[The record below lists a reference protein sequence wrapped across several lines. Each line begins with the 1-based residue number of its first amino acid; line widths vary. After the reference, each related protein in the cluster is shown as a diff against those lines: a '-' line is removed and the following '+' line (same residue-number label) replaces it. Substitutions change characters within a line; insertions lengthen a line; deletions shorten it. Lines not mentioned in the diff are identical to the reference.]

1 VTRLAQA
8 LQHERRDLEQYRR
21 RMAQVARHGRH

>member
-8 LQHERRDLEQYRR
+8 LQHERRELEHYRR
-21 RMAQVARHGRH
+21 HMAQVAGHGRH